1 MDKTRIAAIVA
12 RIYLI
17 LIIAAVLQF
26 VKEECYMRMLMIVF
40 LPYMLMYSLWFSAG
54 KSEEQKQP
62 LWVRALIG
70 VGYAILSFGFAY
82 YQNWLK
88 L

>member
-54 KSEEQKQP
+54 KNEEQKQP

-70 VGYAILSFGFAY
+70 VGYTILSFGFAY

>member
-12 RIYLI
+12 RLYLI

-26 VKEECYMRMLMIVF
+26 AKEECYMRMLMIVF
-40 LPYMLMYSLWFSAG
+40 LPYMSMYSLWFSAG
-54 KSEEQKQP
+54 KSEVQKLP

-70 VGYAILSFGFAY
+70 VGYTILSFGFAY

>member
-54 KSEEQKQP
+54 KSKEQKLP
-62 LWVRALIG
+62 LWARALIG
-70 VGYAILSFGFAY
+70 IVYTLLSFGFAY

>member
-54 KSEEQKQP
+54 RSKEQKLP
-62 LWVRALIG
+62 LWARALIG
-70 VGYAILSFGFAY
+70 IVYTLLSFGFAY